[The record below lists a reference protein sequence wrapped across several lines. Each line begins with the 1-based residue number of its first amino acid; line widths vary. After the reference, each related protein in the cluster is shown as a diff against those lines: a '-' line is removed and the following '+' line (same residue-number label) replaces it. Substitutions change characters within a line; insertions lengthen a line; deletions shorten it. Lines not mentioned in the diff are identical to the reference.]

1 MRNHGLVIDFHNH
14 FYPTTYLDDVRA
26 GPSNVRFTLDTD
38 GNPVLHYPGDYNV
51 VVPGHRDITHRT
63 STLEQH
69 GVDCQVLT
77 FTSPGTH
84 VEPPDRAVQLA
95 RSVNDA
101 FAEIVAAHAG
111 RFTALATL
119 PLNAP
124 QAAALELERA
134 MTELHMPGAMVFSN
148 VNGEALS
155 DGHFQPV
162 WQKADELGAV
172 LYVHPIHPVGVEA
185 MTDYWLM
192 PLVGFLSDTT
202 LAAAKLVFSGTVQR
216 YPNIRWA
223 LAHLGGAIPYI
234 AERLDRGFHAFP
246 ECREHL
252 DCPPSEYLRRFYYDT
267 VNFDPRAVRV
277 AIDFAGAD
285 QILAGSDYPHRIG
298 SIPRM
303 LESIAALDVS
313 AEERSAIL
321 GGNAAK
327 LLRLA

>member
-63 STLEQH
+63 STLEEH

-134 MTELHMPGAMVFSN
+134 MTELHMPGAM
-148 VNGEALS
+148 
-155 DGHFQPV
+155 
-162 WQKADELGAV
+162 
-172 LYVHPIHPVGVEA
+172 
-185 MTDYWLM
+185 
-192 PLVGFLSDTT
+192 
-202 LAAAKLVFSGTVQR
+202 
-216 YPNIRWA
+216 
-223 LAHLGGAIPYI
+223 
-234 AERLDRGFHAFP
+234 
-246 ECREHL
+246 
-252 DCPPSEYLRRFYYDT
+252 
-267 VNFDPRAVRV
+267 
-277 AIDFAGAD
+277 
-285 QILAGSDYPHRIG
+285 
-298 SIPRM
+298 
-303 LESIAALDVS
+303 
-313 AEERSAIL
+313 
-321 GGNAAK
+321 
-327 LLRLA
+327 